1 MRPGGAFVKP
11 NGELW
16 FALGVPMSQDSSVT
30 TDGITLVFLVVYP
43 VGREWEDMEFAPSAR
58 LDEAGSLP
66 KSLICF

>member
-43 VGREWEDMEFAPSAR
+43 VGREWEDMEFAPGEPAST
-58 LDEAGSLP
+58 SSQSP
-66 KSLICF
+66 